1 MLVVAACRV
10 SDAFAVRNSTDSPD
24 QSSTRGCRAWTMSRC
39 PIFLIAH
46 RTKPGHFRTVVDAR
60 AGTDGGWP
68 IWQNILLKLDAQGL
82 DAYEVV
88 QGLPTWGHSYRLA
101 WIDSSGAGA
110 PPRWSRRCI

>member
-1 MLVVAACRV
+1 MDDVQVPNLLDRP
-10 SDAFAVRNSTDSPD
+10 SDEA
-24 QSSTRGCRAWTMSRC
+24 
-39 PIFLIAH
+39 L
-46 RTKPGHFRTVVDAR
+46 KLFRTVVNAR